1 MQTRCVHF
9 RSSVLG
15 IRPSALIRYRV
26 SGTRCQVAGAWY
38 LAPDTWMKGQDPT
51 GFPVYVPKNAH
62 TGKFA
67 FCILHPHLHL
77 ASCILHLAS
86 HTLHPFLPVVLPPDA
101 LPQEFGDRVH
111 GDRES
116 KQEQGRQE

>member
-1 MQTRCVHF
+1 
-9 RSSVLG
+9 
-15 IRPSALIRYRV
+15 
-26 SGTRCQVAGAWY
+26 
-38 LAPDTWMKGQDPT
+38 MKGQDLDRIP
-51 GFPVYVPKNAH
+51 GLCSEKRAH
-62 TGKFA
+62 GVCIPHSA
-67 FCILHPHLHL
+67 FCILHL